1 MTQDV
6 KLSKYI
12 LRFGLFNLALLIGL
26 SIVFALLEI
35 ESGSGVT
42 IGALMGAAIF
52 AVANLFRTTSAFQPH
67 QKKTKLVWFS
77 YLTSWL
83 VSLLIVSIFVTLTSE
98 HYQVINF
105 MKSNPLILIGIL
117 AFLTVFYVGVL
128 YLSYGYLARKQ
139 FDSMKKRGKI

>member
-12 LRFGLFNLALLIGL
+12 LRFGLVNLALLIVL
-26 SIVFALLEI
+26 SIVSALLEI

-52 AVANLFRTTSAFQPH
+52 AVAKFIQDNKRVPTSSE
-67 QKKTKLVWFS
+67 KTKLVWFS

-139 FDSMKKRGKI
+139 FESMKKRGKI

>member
-26 SIVFALLEI
+26 SIVFAQLEI
-35 ESGSGVT
+35 ESGSGVS

-52 AVANLFRTTSAFQPH
+52 AVAKFIQDNKRVPTSSE
-67 QKKTKLVWFS
+67 KTKLVWFS

-83 VSLLIVSIFVTLTSE
+83 VSLLIVGIFVTLTSE

-139 FDSMKKRGKI
+139 FESMKKRGKI

>member
-6 KLSKYI
+6 NLSKYI
-12 LRFGLFNLALLIGL
+12 LRFGLFNIALLIGL
-26 SIVFALLEI
+26 SIVFSLLEI
-35 ESGSGVT
+35 ESGSGVS

-52 AVANLFRTTSAFQPH
+52 AVAKFIQDNKRVPTSSE
-67 QKKTKLVWFS
+67 KTKLVWFS

-139 FDSMKKRGKI
+139 FESMKKRGKI